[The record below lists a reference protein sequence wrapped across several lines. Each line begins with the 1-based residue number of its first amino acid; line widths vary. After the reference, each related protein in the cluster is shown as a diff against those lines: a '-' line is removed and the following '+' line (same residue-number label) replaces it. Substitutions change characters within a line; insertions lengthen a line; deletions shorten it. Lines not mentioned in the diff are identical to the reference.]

1 MYFLPSFT
9 LNTIGKEGYMNSI
22 VENQKVEIKDFLRD
36 FYNFLLGNNIDCH
49 IGIIKYSENR
59 GLFHLDHFFKDG
71 MWAEGGTFFLED
83 LFPSNRQC
91 FLERREVIILNESSP
106 SSAEKITPAYNSM
119 RSFYSFPI
127 IIEGDFFAIFT
138 VKVKNVNFFKGKIL
152 DQFRLVSKMIKLHYE
167 KEMEK
172 KSLLVTKEVLE
183 DTAHT
188 LDLVTKISE
197 IIVSTNSIKE
207 ISINLYHEMKGV
219 FGECTI
225 GLAINSEEHH
235 RLEDCFYY
243 EYDNCL
249 EFDNINYSEL
259 KNSRL
264 VEAVVNDRE
273 YINEGFS
280 PHNIMGASPLASY
293 FVPLKMDKK
302 VIGVFTYQIYHRSK
316 FLKKEIDLCR
326 RLISFLT
333 IALNNTIQN
342 KKIMETNRL
351 LEIHSTIDDLTGV
364 YTRRH
369 FYKVFEED
377 LSSKRGVNLR
387 SFLLL
392 IDLDNFK
399 GVNDNFGHTS
409 GDIALKKIAGLL
421 KESFPT
427 GVIGRYGGDE
437 FLGGII
443 GGTYTDISQAV
454 QLLIDRVDK
463 LNIPYDKQGNT
474 VGLSVGILEIT
485 SDKPLREYFP
495 QLDAN
500 LYRAKVTKEG
510 YIFSKSYA

>member
-1 MYFLPSFT
+1 
-9 LNTIGKEGYMNSI
+9 MNSI
-22 VENQKVEIKDFLRD
+22 VVNQKVEIKDFLRD
-36 FYNFLLGNNIDCH
+36 FYNFLSANNIDCH
-49 IGIIKYSENR
+49 IGIIKYTENR
-59 GLFHLDHFFKDG
+59 DLFHLDHFFKDG
-71 MWAEGGTFFLED
+71 MWAKGGTFFLED
-83 LFPSNRQC
+83 LFPANRQC
-91 FLERREVIILNESSP
+91 FLERREVIILSESSP
-106 SSAEKITPAYNSM
+106 AADGEGASTVNHM

-127 IIEGDFFAIFT
+127 IIEGDFFAVFT
-138 VKVKNVNFFKGKIL
+138 VKVKNVYFFKGKIL
-152 DQFRLVSKMIKLHYE
+152 DQFRLVSKMIKLYYE

-207 ISINLYHEMKGV
+207 MSKDLYHEMKSI

-225 GLAINSEEHH
+225 GLAINSEVHH

-264 VEAVVNDRE
+264 VETVINDKE

-280 PHNIMGASPLASY
+280 PYNVMGASPLASY

-326 RLISFLT
+326 RLVSFLT

-369 FYKVFEED
+369 FYNVFEED
-377 LSSKRGVNLR
+377 LTSKRGMDLK

-399 GVNDNFGHTS
+399 GVNDNFGHNS

-421 KESFPT
+421 KKSFPT

-443 GGTYTDISQAV
+443 GGTHTDVSQAV
-454 QLLIDRVDK
+454 QRLIDRVDK
-463 LNIPYDKQGNT
+463 LNIPYDNYGNT
-474 VGLSVGILEIT
+474 VGLSVGILEVT

-495 QLDAN
+495 QLDEN

-510 YIFSKSYA
+510 YIFSESYA